1 VRLAAS
7 QGCSTLDMPS
17 GYDSLEEVLACLKRM
32 ESIVLGLKQLRSFV
46 SQGAGVEILESVIA
60 EAESQIEEIRR
71 KVIV

>member
-1 VRLAAS
+1 
-7 QGCSTLDMPS
+7 MPS
-17 GYDSLEEVLACLKRM
+17 GYDSVEEVLACLKRM